1 MPYTII
7 EYTQF
12 NEFSWERLRLKTVP
26 GNKTLTT
33 TDGQPVNWLAKG
45 KSDCHFPA

>member
-12 NEFSWERLRLKTVP
+12 NEFPGSDGTKTVP

-45 KSDCHFPA
+45 KYDCHSPA